1 MNKFLEWVTK
11 KRMIFSSVVMIIIYV
26 ISYLNRI
33 LELPSFYRDFCCI
46 DDKRVNLFLIFIPIF
61 IFTIIFSIL
70 SETKFNVW
78 KKFTFIYLFIYL
90 FIYFIVPTQG
100 NGFIW
105 FQRETIS
112 FFGSII
118 YSTISLFLII
128 YKSFK
133 KE

>member
-26 ISYLNRI
+26 ISYFNRI